1 MDKVLSARLDEA
13 VIDQL
18 DRACKRLGT
27 TKKQFLE
34 DAIRQRAATID
45 SPTED
50 VWSETS
56 GAWARR
62 ESPASTIRAARRA
75 FEQSM
80 ARSGRRP
87 LRRADRTG

>member
-1 MDKVLSARLDEA
+1 MDKVLSARVDEA

-27 TKKQFLE
+27 TKKRFLE

-45 SPTED
+45 PPTED

-62 ESPASTIRAARRA
+62 ESPGSTIRATRKA
-75 FEQSM
+75 FEESM
-80 ARSGRRP
+80 ARSRP
-87 LRRADRTG
+87 RPRQRAGRTG